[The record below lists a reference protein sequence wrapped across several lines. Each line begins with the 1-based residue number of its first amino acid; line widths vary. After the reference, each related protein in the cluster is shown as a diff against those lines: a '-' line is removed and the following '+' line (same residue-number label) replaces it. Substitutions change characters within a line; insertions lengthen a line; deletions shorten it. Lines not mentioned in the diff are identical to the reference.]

1 MKKKYLVLFIVIV
14 TTMIPVGC
22 SKGSNENVVLGTEKI
37 VIDDNTKDKKNENF
51 QIKMVAETE
60 PIDSGTI
67 YSMLYVKENIIHLIY
82 QNENDV
88 IREVSVGKLDSDN
101 KVNWTNKSVDW
112 RIYTDYPY
120 NGLYSTKIKK
130 DNKVYTVNKDGE
142 LEELAG
148 YTKLIEERGNLL
160 YDYHDSY
167 RNGTI
172 DVAEFGSEQDYKLA
186 VIDIPN
192 EKYYVIPNE
201 LRHNDKDGVL
211 REILGIEEDRIY
223 VNYQYL
229 EGYYSDDFD
238 PSKEHN
244 TKNTIGYIE
253 NNKFTK
259 ILSEDD
265 GIKIDH
271 GGEMLYENGR
281 ILFSGLAEGKNGVW
295 NYDIDNKRL
304 TKIVDVDSGT
314 FFEFHINE
322 NRDKVIISSL
332 KPALEKDEK
341 QNNTLSIANI
351 NDKLEITNIT
361 NIVTNTEERHHKGFS
376 GWANGGRTFYVSSI
390 VADENYNATTKL
402 EVYNI
407 IE

>member
-1 MKKKYLVLFIVIV
+1 MKRKYLVLLIVIM

-22 SKGSNENVVLGTEKI
+22 SKGSSENVVLGTEKVI
-37 VIDDNTKDKKNENF
+37 IDDNTKDKKNEDF

-60 PIDSGTI
+60 PIDPGTD
-67 YSMLYVKENIIHLIY
+67 YRMLYVKENIIQLIY
-82 QNENDV
+82 QNDDV
-88 IREVSVGKLDSDN
+88 IREVSVGKLDSNN
-101 KVNWTNKSVDW
+101 KVNWTYKNVDW
-112 RIYTDYPY
+112 GIYTNISY
-120 NGLYSTKIKK
+120 NGSSATKIKN

-142 LEELAG
+142 LEESAV
-148 YTKLIEERGNLL
+148 YTKLIEEQGNLL
-160 YDYHDSY
+160 YDGHDSY
-167 RNGTI
+167 RNCTI
-172 DVAEFGSEQDYKLA
+172 DVVLCGSEQDPKLA

-201 LRHNDKDGVL
+201 LRHNDKDGAL
-211 REILGIEEDRIY
+211 REILGIEGDRIY

-265 GIKIDH
+265 GIKIDIR
-271 GGEMLYENGR
+271 GEMLYENGR
-281 ILFSGLAEGKNGVW
+281 ILFSGLAEGKNGIW
-295 NYDIDNKRL
+295 NYDIDNNKL

-314 FFEFHINE
+314 FFQFHINE
-322 NRDKVIISSL
+322 NKDKVVISSL
-332 KPALEKDEK
+332 KPALEKGEK

-361 NIVTNTEERHHKGFS
+361 NIVTNTEERHHKAFA
-376 GWANGGRTFYVSSI
+376 GWANGGKTFYIRSTI
-390 VADENYNATTKL
+390 ADENYNATNKL

>member
-1 MKKKYLVLFIVIV
+1 MKRKYLVLLIVIM
-14 TTMIPVGC
+14 TTIIPVGC
-22 SKGSNENVVLGTEKI
+22 SKGSSKDVILGTEKI
-37 VIDDNTKDKKNENF
+37 IIDDNTKDKKNGDF

-60 PIDSGTI
+60 PIDPGTV
-67 YSMLYVKENIIHLIY
+67 YRMLYVKENIIQLIY
-82 QNENDV
+82 QNDDV
-88 IREVSVGKLDSDN
+88 IREVGVGKLDSNN
-101 KVNWTNKSVDW
+101 KVNWTYKNVDW
-112 RIYTDYPY
+112 GIYTNISY
-120 NGLYSTKIKK
+120 NGSSPTKIKN

-142 LEELAG
+142 LEELAV
-148 YTKLIEERGNLL
+148 YTKLIKEQGNLL
-160 YDYHDSY
+160 YDGHDSY
-167 RNGTI
+167 RNCTI
-172 DVAEFGSEQDYKLA
+172 DAATFGSEEDPKLA

-192 EKYYVIPNE
+192 EKYYIIPNE

-211 REILGIEEDRIY
+211 RQILGIEGDRIY

-265 GIKIDH
+265 GIKIDIR
-271 GGEMLYENGR
+271 GEMLYENGR
-281 ILFSGLAEGKNGVW
+281 ILFSGLEEGKNGIW
-295 NYDIDNKRL
+295 NYDIDNKKL

-322 NRDKVIISSL
+322 NKDKVVISSL
-332 KPALEKDEK
+332 KPALEKGEK

-361 NIVTNTEERHHKGFS
+361 NIVTNTEERHHKAFA
-376 GWANGGRTFYVSSI
+376 GWADGGKTFYVKSI
-390 VADENYNATTKL
+390 VEDENYNATTKL